1 MANPF
6 RKVRRTLLPWAVVLQ
21 VGAQAPAPP
30 WDGRLAAQSSGA
42 PIRAYRIP
50 EGLSA
55 SLRIDGLL
63 SEDLWSRAVP
73 VDDLLQREPLEGV
86 PASERTEV
94 RILYDDDALYV
105 AVLAHD
111 SEPDDVVGRIL
122 QRDQLMEPD
131 FFGGGLQ
138 FAGDDA
144 VAILLDPFHDH
155 RSGVVFATNPN
166 GAEFE
171 ALVSNEGRDINI
183 DWRGVWEVAGARTP
197 EGWSAEFAI
206 PWRSLRYPDA
216 AVDEPWGFNVYRVIR
231 RKNEEALWRGWQ
243 RVRGGFQRVSAA
255 GHLEGLEG
263 LPRQG
268 LNLES
273 KPFLLGGAHRELN
286 DADALES
293 RSTLDAGLDVKT
305 ELRPGLV
312 LDLTFNTDFAQ
323 VEVDDEQVNLTRFDL
338 FFPEKRD
345 FFLENSGIFQF
356 GVPGNPFEPP
366 PFQMFFSRQIG
377 IDEDEG
383 EVPIL
388 GGARLTGRV
397 GGQTVGLLNIV
408 TDEAYGLSRESF
420 SVARVKRDVGESNYI
435 GAMVTDRRG
444 GGEWNT
450 VTGVDGQTIMGGAWV
465 WDWFYARTY
474 TGGEGGDDH
483 AYRVGLDYTGDEWGL
498 LFNHLSVGPDAEATS
513 GFIVRTD
520 VRRTDLYGR
529 HRWRPAVLG
538 LRRLDVW
545 SGFNYVSTMDWRMQD
560 YALGVALNP
569 EWESGETF
577 NLWGN
582 VSETVLDEGFELTD
596 DVDVPVGRYRNDQ
609 VMLFGNTSRRR
620 AASADVN
627 AIVGK
632 FYGGTLKSAGGSLTL
647 APSPQVA
654 LGLGFTRNDVDV
666 PSGSFTADITSLRAS
681 YSFSTR
687 LTTNVLVQ
695 YNSLDRA
702 FSTHVK
708 VNFIHRPGS
717 DLFIVFTENRGDDRR
732 VWNLQDRG
740 LVMKVTYLAR
750 L

>member
-1 MANPF
+1 MA
-6 RKVRRTLLPWAVVLQ
+6 RALVLLVGGQVL
-21 VGAQAPAPP
+21 APQ
-30 WDGRLAAQSSGA
+30 GYERLAAQA
-42 PIRAYRIP
+42 ADRPIRAYRVP
-50 EGLSA
+50 EGASA
-55 SLRIDGLL
+55 GLRIDGIL
-63 SEDLWSRAVP
+63 SEDLWSRAAP

-94 RILYDDDALYV
+94 RVLFDDDALYV
-105 AVLAHD
+105 AVLAYD
-111 SEPDDVVGRIL
+111 SEPDRVVGRIL
-122 QRDQLMEPD
+122 QRDRLMEPD
-131 FFGGGLQ
+131 FFGGGLE

-144 VAILLDPFHDH
+144 VAVLLDPFHDH

-166 GAEFE
+166 GAEFD
-171 ALVSNEGRDINI
+171 ALISNEGGDINI
-183 DWRGVWEVAGARTP
+183 DWRGVWEVAGARIP

-216 AVDEPWGFNVYRVIR
+216 VDEPWGFNVFRVIR
-231 RKNEEALWRGWQ
+231 RKNEEVLWRAWE
-243 RVRGGFQRVSAA
+243 RVGGGFQRVSAA

-273 KPFLLGGAHRELN
+273 KPFVLGGARQELN
-286 DADALES
+286 DAEALQS
-293 RSTLDAGLDVKT
+293 RNTLDAGLDVKT

-397 GGQTVGLLNIV
+397 GGQTVGLINIV
-408 TDEAYGLSRESF
+408 TDDAHGLSRESF
-420 SVARVKRDVGESNYI
+420 SAARVKRDVGESNYV
-435 GAMVTDRRG
+435 GVMATDRRG
-444 GGEWNT
+444 GGAWNT
-450 VTGVDGQTIMGGAWV
+450 VVGVDGQTIVDGAWV
-465 WDWFYARTY
+465 WDWFYARTSS
-474 TGGEGGDDH
+474 GGEGGDDH

-498 LFNHLSVGPDAEATS
+498 FFNHLSVGPDAEAES

-520 VRRTDLYGR
+520 VRRTDLFGR
-529 HRWRPAVLG
+529 RRWRPTALG

-545 SGFNYVSTMDWRMQD
+545 SGFNYISTMGWRMQD
-560 YALGVALNP
+560 YAYGVAFNP
-569 EWESGETF
+569 EWESGDTF
-577 NLWGN
+577 NLWAN
-582 VSETVLDEGFELTD
+582 VSETILDEIFELTD
-596 DVDVPVGRYRNDQ
+596 DVDVPLGRYRNDH
-609 VMLFGNTSRRR
+609 VMLFGNTSKRR

-627 AIVGK
+627 AMLSK

-647 APSPQVA
+647 APSPQVV

-666 PSGSFTADITSLRAS
+666 PTGSFTADITSLRAS

-702 FSTHVK
+702 FSTNVR

-740 LVMKVTYLAR
+740 LVMKLTYLAR

>member
-1 MANPF
+1 MA
-6 RKVRRTLLPWAVVLQ
+6 RALVLLVGGQVL
-21 VGAQAPAPP
+21 APQ
-30 WDGRLAAQSSGA
+30 GYERLAAQA
-42 PIRAYRIP
+42 ADRPIRAYRVP
-50 EGLSA
+50 EGASA
-55 SLRIDGLL
+55 GLRIDGIL
-63 SEDLWSRAVP
+63 SEDLWSRAAP

-94 RILYDDDALYV
+94 RVLFDDDALYV
-105 AVLAHD
+105 AVLAYD
-111 SEPDDVVGRIL
+111 SEPDRVVGRIL
-122 QRDQLMEPD
+122 QRDRLMEPD
-131 FFGGGLQ
+131 FFGGGLE

-144 VAILLDPFHDH
+144 VAVLLDPFHDH

-166 GAEFE
+166 GAEFD
-171 ALVSNEGRDINI
+171 ALISNEGGDINI
-183 DWRGVWEVAGARTP
+183 DWRGLWEVAGARIP

-216 AVDEPWGFNVYRVIR
+216 VDEPWGFNVFRVIR
-231 RKNEEALWRGWQ
+231 RKNEEVLWRAWE
-243 RVRGGFQRVSAA
+243 RVGGGFQRVSAA

-273 KPFLLGGAHRELN
+273 KPFVLGGARQELN
-286 DADALES
+286 DAEALQS
-293 RSTLDAGLDVKT
+293 RNTLDAGLDVKT

-397 GGQTVGLLNIV
+397 GGQTVGLINIV
-408 TDEAYGLSRESF
+408 TDDAHGLSRESF
-420 SVARVKRDVGESNYI
+420 SAARVKRDVGESNYV
-435 GAMVTDRRG
+435 GVMATDRRG
-444 GGEWNT
+444 GGAWNT
-450 VTGVDGQTIMGGAWV
+450 VVGVDGQTIVDGAWV
-465 WDWFYARTY
+465 WDWFYARTSS
-474 TGGEGGDDH
+474 GGEGGDDH

-498 LFNHLSVGPDAEATS
+498 FFNHLSVGPDAEAES

-520 VRRTDLYGR
+520 VRRTDLFGR
-529 HRWRPAVLG
+529 RRWRPTALG

-545 SGFNYVSTMDWRMQD
+545 SGFNYISTMGWRMQD
-560 YALGVALNP
+560 YAYGVAFNP
-569 EWESGETF
+569 EWESGDTF
-577 NLWGN
+577 NLWAN
-582 VSETVLDEGFELTD
+582 VSETILDEIFELTD
-596 DVDVPVGRYRNDQ
+596 DVDVPLGRYRNDH
-609 VMLFGNTSRRR
+609 VMLFGNTSKRR

-627 AIVGK
+627 AMLSK

-647 APSPQVA
+647 APSPQVV

-666 PSGSFTADITSLRAS
+666 PTGSFTADITSLRAS

-702 FSTHVK
+702 FSTNVR

-740 LVMKVTYLAR
+740 LVMKLTYLAR